1 MMVPGKAELHQLAL
15 AALAGPAGEAPG
27 ADALVVAAA
36 RAYGDLVRVSA
47 PLIGHVG
54 VAALT
59 GRAAQLAQREHPLL
73 GRTNDPPDAE
83 RTFDHV
89 IACLKGQDP
98 AAATDAAAAVFATF
112 FGLLV
117 DFIGEPLTA
126 GLLRKAWPHAVASA
140 GK

>member
-1 MMVPGKAELHQLAL
+1 MMVPGMAELRQVAL
-15 AALAGPAGEAPG
+15 AALAGPAGGVLG
-27 ADALVVAAA
+27 ADALAAAAA
-36 RAYGDLVRVSA
+36 RTYADLVRVSA
-47 PLIGHVG
+47 PLIGHAG

-59 GRAAQLAQREHPLL
+59 DRAVHLARREHPLL
-73 GRTNDPPDAE
+73 ERLSEPPGAE

-126 GLLRKAWPHAVASA
+126 GLLRKAWPHAVANASR
-140 GK
+140 

>member
-1 MMVPGKAELHQLAL
+1 MQVPGKADLHQLAL
-15 AALAGPAGEAPG
+15 AALAGPAGDVLCT
-27 ADALVVAAA
+27 DALAAAAA
-36 RAYGDLVRVSA
+36 RTYADLVRVSA

-59 GRAAQLAQREHPLL
+59 GRAVYLARREHPVLSHL
-73 GRTNDPPDAE
+73 SEPPYAE
-83 RTFDHV
+83 PTFDHV

-117 DFIGEPLTA
+117 DFIGEPLTT

-140 GK
+140 SK

>member
-1 MMVPGKAELHQLAL
+1 MMVHGKAELHQFAL
-15 AALAGPAGEAPG
+15 TALAGPAGEALG
-27 ADALVVAAA
+27 TDALA
-36 RAYGDLVRVSA
+36 
-47 PLIGHVG
+47 G

-59 GRAAQLAQREHPLL
+59 GRAVHLARRERPLL
-73 GRTNDPPDAE
+73 GHTSEPPGAE
-83 RTFDHV
+83 RTFDYV

-112 FGLLV
+112 VGLLV

-140 GK
+140 SK